1 MHLSRLTLNPRT
13 RRVQRELANPY
24 ELHRTLLRA
33 YPDELPDAERIL
45 YRVETDPRSGVP
57 AVLLQSHARPDWAWL
72 GEPGARDYLLA
83 APQTKAFELT
93 LTPGQLLA
101 FRLRAN
107 PTARRR
113 LPDGSRKRVGLY
125 DEEEQIAWL
134 QRKGESGG
142 FLVRSVRVGESA
154 RVTGWARCRPKK
166 GEHKQAEPG
175 SSPKGRRCPLTL
187 LSVQYD
193 GLLQIA
199 DADALWRTVQ
209 GGIGSAKGF
218 GFGLLSLARPP
229 A

>member
-1 MHLSRLTLNPRT
+1 MYLSRLTLNPRT

-33 YPDELPDAERIL
+33 YPDALLKTERIL

-107 PTARRR
+107 PTARRQGFTAPIALR
-113 LPDGSRKRVGLY
+113 ASGNAQKPTRTGSLFWAVTPKNPAIRAAY
-125 DEEEQIAWL
+125 DF
-134 QRKGESGG
+134 SGKAA
-142 FLVRSVRVGESA
+142 RSPSYRIMHDTSNA
-154 RVTGWARCRPKK
+154 
-166 GEHKQAEPG
+166 
-175 SSPKGRRCPLTL
+175 
-187 LSVQYD
+187 
-193 GLLQIA
+193 
-199 DADALWRTVQ
+199 
-209 GGIGSAKGF
+209 
-218 GFGLLSLARPP
+218 
-229 A
+229 